1 MAFQFVVEIGS
12 AVREWRKA
20 SHRRRV
26 DRHLLSI
33 AKRRRAMATLDWEA
47 REFLDEDL
55 SDWLTLQRE
64 ALDKEEQNALK
75 VLESLN

>member
-1 MAFQFVVEIGS
+1 
-12 AVREWRKA
+12 
-20 SHRRRV
+20 
-26 DRHLLSI
+26 
-33 AKRRRAMATLDWEA
+33 MATLDWEA